1 MQIFLAMKE
10 WAETAPP
17 TTNSLKIQEKKKDPE
32 IPGVFQHNIKV
43 TDNSLPVD
51 ADV

>member
-1 MQIFLAMKE
+1 MKE
-10 WAETAPP
+10 WAETAPHHQFFEN
-17 TTNSLKIQEKKKDPE
+17 TGKKKDPE